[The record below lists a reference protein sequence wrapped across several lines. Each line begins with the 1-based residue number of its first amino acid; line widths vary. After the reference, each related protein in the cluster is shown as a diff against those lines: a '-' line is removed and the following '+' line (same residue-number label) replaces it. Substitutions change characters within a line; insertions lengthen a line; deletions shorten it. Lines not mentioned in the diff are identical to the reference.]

1 MVDFAKLREQ
11 SRQRAREQEGN
22 ASSTVKYIPVPKTQ
36 IEILEELRE
45 HCDLNDWEDGF
56 CGSNIAWMTG
66 KAEAKLSDKQNA
78 VLQRMIVK
86 YEIDPDKHSDIA
98 FKQNVNAIASK
109 ALDDLDNDIPF

>member
-36 IEILEELRE
+36 IEILEELMLTA
-45 HCDLNDWEDGF
+45 DLNDWEDGF
-56 CGSNIAWMTG
+56 CGSNIAWMLL
-66 KAEAKLSDKQNA
+66 KPEARLSDKQNA